1 MQLISGIFLLI
12 AVNKIRSF
20 LIEQG
25 MQKQVNYQA
34 MYLHGISFSLYNLS
48 IILLYTFYTLWLL
61 DENPTRARNAFYVWI
76 VTTYTNFIAQ
86 LCLIWIFLQ
95 FREKEEEAYDEMP
108 TVEETNEE
116 RVTIVRLEKDDEEV
130 RHKSEMK
137 SRIEE
142 ERRTLVTA

>member
-1 MQLISGIFLLI
+1 
-12 AVNKIRSF
+12 
-20 LIEQG
+20 
-25 MQKQVNYQA
+25 
-34 MYLHGISFSLYNLS
+34 
-48 IILLYTFYTLWLL
+48 
-61 DENPTRARNAFYVWI
+61 
-76 VTTYTNFIAQ
+76 
-86 LCLIWIFLQ
+86 
-95 FREKEEEAYDEMP
+95 MP